1 MPRTKSVKNRASRL
15 FIWLVVSSFL
25 LPVSSIRPVLAQY
38 SSPNYRV
45 EEAFFGTG
53 GELDANSAN
62 YKARQSAGDLAAG
75 TTSSTNY
82 DAFAGFVT
90 PEEPFLALVVNAAT
104 IDLGL
109 LNESTTA
116 TGNGT
121 FSVRTY
127 LSSAYSVKTMSQPPT
142 NESGSVLNGMSAQ
155 ASSAPGTEQFGI
167 NLVANTSP
175 AAFGANAAN
184 VPDNTFADGEVA
196 PGYDTANLFKY
207 VVGDTIA
214 RSPKTAGNP
223 AVGQTDYTL
232 SYIANIASITA
243 AGQYTMGHDIVVVAT
258 Y

>member
-1 MPRTKSVKNRASRL
+1 MRIKQTVGTL
-15 FIWLVVSSFL
+15 ITTLVISCL
-25 LPVSSIRPVLAQY
+25 LTGPVLAQY

-53 GELDANSAN
+53 GELDANSTN
-62 YKARQSAGDLAAG
+62 YNARQSAGSLAAG
-75 TTSSTNY
+75 NTSSTNF

-90 PEEPFLALVVNAAT
+90 PEEPFLALVVTAAT

-109 LNESTTA
+109 LEENSTA

-142 NESGSVLNGMSAQ
+142 SEGGAVLNGMSSQA
-155 ASSAPGTEQFGI
+155 ASSAGTEQFGI
-167 NLVANTSP
+167 NLVANTAP
-175 AAFGANAAN
+175 VTFGANAAN

-196 PGYDTANLFKY
+196 PGYDAANLFKY

-232 SYIANIASITA
+232 SYIANIAPLTE
-243 AGQYTMGHDIVVVAT
+243 AGRYTMVHDIVVVAT

>member
-1 MPRTKSVKNRASRL
+1 MRIKQTVGTL
-15 FIWLVVSSFL
+15 I
-25 LPVSSIRPVLAQY
+25 SSIVISCLLVSPVLAQY

-62 YKARQSAGDLAAG
+62 YKSRQSAGSLAAG
-75 TTSSTNY
+75 NTSSTNF

-90 PEEPFLALVVNAAT
+90 PEEPFLALAVNAAT

-109 LNESTTA
+109 LEENSTA
-116 TGNGT
+116 TGNGS

-127 LSSAYSVKTMSQPPT
+127 LSSAYSVKTMSQPPIS
-142 NESGSVLNGMSAQ
+142 EGGAVLDSMTSQA
-155 ASSAPGTEQFGI
+155 ASSPGTEQFGI

-175 AAFGANAAN
+175 AAFGANAVN

-223 AVGQTDYTL
+223 ATGQTDYTL
-232 SYIANIASITA
+232 SYIANITSVTE
-243 AGQYTMGHDIVVVAT
+243 AGRYTMVHDIVVVAT